1 MINSQ
6 IAKLRL
12 WKAMLFAGLFFI
24 GAIAMAQ
31 DLEPRAYANLPKN
44 VNAIAA
50 VYGYSTGNILS
61 DPAKPI
67 AGAKMNVHTLGLG
80 YVRTF
85 GLLKKLA
92 RVQLILPYS
101 SLAGKATV
109 NGRDTGTVRNGFGD
123 ARIRVGINLIGSPA
137 LSPKEFRQYEQK
149 TIVGVSVVASVPV
162 GLYYPDKLINLG
174 NNRWGIKPEIGISR
188 RFKHVYAEA
197 YAGVWFYTSNKS
209 FYTNKV
215 QTQEPVRSLQGHIS
229 YYFKNQMWIGF
240 NANWFNGGKTYT
252 DGVDSG
258 DLQDNW
264 RVGAIWSLPV
274 AKQHSVKLQFHA
286 GAFTSTGY
294 DYNVVM
300 LGYQYVFF

>member
-1 MINSQ
+1 
-6 IAKLRL
+6 
-12 WKAMLFAGLFFI
+12 MLFVCMLLVSVRI
-24 GAIAMAQ
+24 IAQ

-44 VNAIAA
+44 INAIAA

-67 AGAKMNVHTLGLG
+67 AGAKMNVHTLGMG
-80 YVRTF
+80 YVRTL
-85 GLLKKLA
+85 GLFKKLA
-92 RVQLILPYS
+92 RVQVILPYS

-109 NGRDTGTVRNGFGD
+109 NGRDTATARNGFGD

-137 LSPKEFRQYEQK
+137 LSAKEFRQYEQK
-149 TIVGVSVVASVPV
+149 TIVGVSLVASVPV
-162 GLYYPDKLINLG
+162 GLYYSDKLINLG

-215 QTQEPVRSLQGHIS
+215 QTQEPVRSIQGHLS
-229 YYFKNQMWIGF
+229 YYFKNQMWLGV
-240 NANWFNGGKTYT
+240 NANWFNGGETFV
-252 DGVDSG
+252 DGVASG
-258 DLQDNW
+258 ELQDNW
-264 RVGAIWSLPV
+264 RVGAVWSVPI
-274 AKQHSVKLQFHA
+274 AKQHSLKLQFHA